1 MFNLLSILTLNLIV
15 VVGDGVHVKLFGLSR
30 RGRSTGTPLRA
41 APGSLLLGWGDAAR
55 EAARH
60 ISLAPLKRRVNV
72 VDVRLSML
80 HAHVVWMLLHESLV
94 LLHEWLG
101 LVLHAEA
108 GNSAAGIRQ
117 LTGLLPLKTALALV
131 KGLDHTFD

>member
-41 APGSLLLGWGDAAR
+41 APGSLLLDWGDAAR

-60 ISLAPLKRRVNV
+60 ISLAPLERRVYI

-80 HAHVVWMLLHESLV
+80 HAHIVWVLLHESLV

-108 GNSAAGIRQ
+108 GNSTAGIGQ
-117 LTGLLPLKTALALV
+117 LTGLLSLKTALALV